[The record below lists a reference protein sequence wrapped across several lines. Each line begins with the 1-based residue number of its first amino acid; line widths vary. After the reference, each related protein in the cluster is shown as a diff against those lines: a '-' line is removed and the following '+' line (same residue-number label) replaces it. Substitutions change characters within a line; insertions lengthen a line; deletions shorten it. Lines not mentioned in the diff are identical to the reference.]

1 MKIAITGEKGFLGI
15 QLTNYFRHILKYE
28 VIELGKNYIEKL
40 KDIGELDWLI
50 HGACVHRNAN
60 PEQILVLNNVITN
73 TTINCLKVNNINCNI
88 VFLSTIQENDDTTYG
103 QSKRE
108 AKEAFRNYCL
118 QKHTKFVSFK
128 LPNIFGK
135 YARPYRTSF
144 IATFCY
150 NLHNN
155 LQINYNQNK
164 VKLCYIDDALK
175 IIGNLQED
183 RFPYIETS
191 VDEVYYYLLKYHQ
204 MTLNNEIPELKSKF
218 EVNLYNTYLDYS
230 VYKL

>member
-28 VIELGKNYIEKL
+28 VIELGKNYLEKL
-40 KDIGELDWLI
+40 KEIDELDWLI
-50 HGACVHRNAN
+50 HGACVHRNEN
-60 PEQILVLNNVITN
+60 PDQVLVLNTEITN
-73 TTINCLKVNNINCNI
+73 TTLDCLNGNNINCNI
-88 VFLSTIQENDDTTYG
+88 VFLSTIQENDETTYG

-118 QKHTKFVSFK
+118 EKNTKFVPFK
-128 LPNIFGK
+128 SPNVFGK

-155 LQINYNQNK
+155 IPINYNKNK

-175 IIGNLQED
+175 VIGGLHQGE
-183 RFPYIETS
+183 FPYVEST
-191 VDEVYYYLLKYHQ
+191 VEEVYFYLKKFHQ
-204 MTLNNEIPELKSKF
+204 MTLKNEIPELKSKF
-218 EVNLYNTYLDYS
+218 EFNLYKTYLDYS
-230 VYKL
+230 DYKL

>member
-28 VIELGKNYIEKL
+28 VVELGKDYLEKL
-40 KDIGELDWLI
+40 KELNELDWLI

-60 PEQILVLNNVITN
+60 PEQILILNTEITN
-73 TTINCLKVNNINCNI
+73 TTLDCLKKNNSNCNI
-88 VFLSTIQENDDTTYG
+88 VFLSTIQEDDETTYG

-108 AKEAFRNYCL
+108 AKEAFGNYCL
-118 QKHTKFVSFK
+118 EKKTKFISFK

-135 YARPYRTSF
+135 YARPYKTSF

-155 LQINYNQNK
+155 LPINHNQNK
-164 VKLCYIDDALK
+164 VKLCYVDDALEV
-175 IIGNLQED
+175 IGNLQQQE
-183 RFPYIETS
+183 FPYIESS
-191 VDEVYYYLLKYHQ
+191 VDEVYFYLTKFHQ

-218 EVNLYNTYLDYS
+218 EFNLYKTYLDYS
-230 VYKL
+230 NYKL

>member
-15 QLTNYFRHILKYE
+15 QLTNYFRHILKYD

-40 KDIGELDWLI
+40 KEIDELDWLI
-50 HGACVHRNAN
+50 HGACVHRNEN
-60 PEQILVLNNVITN
+60 LDQVLVLNTEITN
-73 TTINCLKVNNINCNI
+73 TTLDCLNKNNINCNI
-88 VFLSTIQENDDTTYG
+88 VFLSTIQEEDETTYG

-118 QKHTKFVSFK
+118 RRNTKFVPFK
-128 LPNIFGK
+128 LPNTFGK

-155 LQINYNQNK
+155 ISVNYNKNK
-164 VKLCYIDDALK
+164 VKLCYIDEVVKVISKLEEK
-175 IIGNLQED
+175 EIP
-183 RFPYIETS
+183 FTETA
-191 VDEVYYYLLKYHQ
+191 VDEVYFILLKFKEV
-204 MTLNNEIPELKSKF
+204 TLNNEFPELKTKF
-218 EVNLYNTYLDYS
+218 ELNLYQTYLHY
-230 VYKL
+230 VNYKL